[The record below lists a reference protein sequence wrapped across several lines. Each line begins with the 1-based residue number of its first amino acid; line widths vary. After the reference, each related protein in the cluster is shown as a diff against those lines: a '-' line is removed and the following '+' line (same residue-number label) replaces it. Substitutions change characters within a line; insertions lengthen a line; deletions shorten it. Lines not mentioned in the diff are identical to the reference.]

1 MIDVVNPQ
9 CVLCHMVT
17 AIPHYDNHCYGC
29 FSFANPNDSRV
40 RNFKTKEQAF
50 MSEIAKV
57 YPDIILDKIISGGC
71 SKKRPDG
78 LIELLTHVIIVEIDE
93 NQHKGYDIT
102 CDNRRT
108 MELSQ
113 DLNHRP
119 IVFIRVNPDKYVS
132 DGKTVNGAFALTKAT
147 GKLTTKPI
155 ILKRRIRATLSAIEA
170 HRNSIPEKLI
180 TVETLFFDEQSVD
193 LADQLNGMSI

>member
-1 MIDVVNPQ
+1 
-9 CVLCHMVT
+9 
-17 AIPHYDNHCYGC
+17 
-29 FSFANPNDSRV
+29 
-40 RNFKTKEQAF
+40 
-50 MSEIAKV
+50 
-57 YPDIILDKIISGGC
+57 
-71 SKKRPDG
+71 
-78 LIELLTHVIIVEIDE
+78 VIIVEIDE